1 MRLLTERRRSFSND
15 CKIETRRFYLKF
27 SKYFSHR
34 NSVFQL
40 ENKRNEG
47 LQEIVTLL
55 QKVKQ
60 NKINIKYQ
68 LWFHVSTWDHG
79 DKFDSIVKSYL
90 REKFRNSIGNIVD
103 ENMSLISRKPSGI
116 KTDSYKFHLFNQCL
130 F

>member
-68 LWFHVSTWDHG
+68 L
-79 DKFDSIVKSYL
+79 
-90 REKFRNSIGNIVD
+90 
-103 ENMSLISRKPSGI
+103 
-116 KTDSYKFHLFNQCL
+116 
-130 F
+130 